1 MIFEYFFTSRRV
13 EKKPYLAFFLAFSY
27 AMLSILFSLLLPW
40 NISLVSLFMVT
51 IACLPS
57 LNRLLALEERKGIL
71 EIEKKELL
79 NILRIEDPRK
89 FERIKERLWRKVRYP
104 LIVEFK
110 NVIGVFFFFFLGLF
124 SAYLVLGLLLP
135 SPEYN
140 SLFAAQMEEIQRI
153 RTLISGGMMER
164 DALGLILS
172 NNLRVAFFV
181 FLFSLIYGIGSM
193 FILVWNSSILAC
205 GVSNFMRNEI
215 SRLALAGG
223 VTPIFLYFHVIPL
236 AFGAYMIHGTLEILS
251 YFIIA
256 VAGSLLSIGITKRG
270 LRSKEF
276 IEFAINVM
284 DLVLISIILL
294 ITAAIVEVTLP
305 LLLRG

>member
-1 MIFEYFFTSRRV
+1 MILEYFFTSRRV

-27 AMLSILFSLLLPW
+27 ALLSIIFSLLLPW

-79 NILRIEDPRK
+79 NILKMEDPKK
-89 FERIKERLWRKVRYP
+89 FEEIKEKLWKKVRYP
-104 LIVEFK
+104 LIMEFK

-124 SAYLVLGLLLP
+124 SAYFLLGLLLP
-135 SPEYN
+135 SQGYS
-140 SLFAAQMEEIQRI
+140 SLFAAQIEEIQRI
-153 RTLISGGMMER
+153 SKLITGGVVYG

-205 GVSNFMRNEI
+205 GVSNFIRNEI
-215 SRLALAGG
+215 SQLALSGG
-223 VTPIFLYFHVIPL
+223 ATHIFSYFHVIPL
-236 AFGAYMIHGTLEILS
+236 AFGAYMIHGTIEIFS
-251 YFIIA
+251 YFIMA
-256 VAGSLLSIGITKRG
+256 VAGALLSIGITKRG
-270 LRSKEF
+270 VRSKEF
-276 IEFAINVM
+276 VEFAINIM

-294 ITAAIVEVTLP
+294 IIAAIVEVTLP
-305 LLLRG
+305 SLLRG